1 MEKVKVSEI
10 IIPQGLLPR
19 VLTGTVEEVVQ
30 RYKEALS
37 MGEEF
42 PPVKVWK
49 RQEGYWLI
57 DGVHRYHAYKLL
69 GREEIPAVLVEC
81 RDELHFRVIAI
92 QENIKHGL
100 PLSVDEVRENARI
113 LYQSGLKD
121 VEELARILRRS
132 RSSVYAYVQDLIEEE
147 KEALRKRVL
156 ELRDSGLKIKEI
168 ADKTGLSER
177 HIIRLL
183 EEGDKIPETGKM
195 SLSPEDYLSEF
206 FEMVSEEDNLSECWK
221 EYVKSREGAPEGLLY
236 TFSEKVL
243 GVIRSLVKAGV
254 RDFAVVEKAIL
265 SQLPEL
271 RSFREKARKTVLAR
285 ARQRFNE
292 FLREEEK
299 AREKEEL
306 ILKRAKEVLGDY
318 RYIYTSWQ
326 DLAREIKGTN
336 FAPQEM
342 VRVLQKHSDELLSFY
357 GQVPEI
363 TEEEL
368 CLLEFSIEDYK
379 TAQEDVYRQS
389 GKRLPYSLWQKEK
402 ETRESKAIVLLNEEV
417 VEGRVYEDE
426 QVPEEVFELLEED
439 EKRVGITLKG
449 VRREVK
455 KLKAKMEKLI
465 ELLQNGD
472 VEKAK
477 SIAESV
483 RKGLEDLEEK
493 VETSINEK
501 SVGRDIV
508 GVAYNSMRDY
518 ASMYE
523 QEVGYPL
530 PAVEFKKGLKQFIK
544 YYKEETESGRSID
557 TAREMLYKAMM
568 GQLRTYAYK
577 KDKSRLGV
585 IDLINNLTGWI
596 AKAEEVRMEMRET
609 ARTYQENREFI
620 GEVLKTLG
628 GELWNG
634 NGQ

>member
-30 RYKEALS
+30 RYMEALS

-69 GREEIPAVLVEC
+69 GREEIPAVFVEC

-100 PLSVDEVRENARI
+100 PLSTDEVRENARI

-121 VEELARILRRS
+121 VDELARILRRS

-147 KEALRKRVL
+147 KQSLRKRIL
-156 ELRDSGLKIKEI
+156 ELREK
-168 ADKTGLSER
+168 GLSLQQIAEQLGIDKATVSR
-177 HIIRLL
+177 CC
-183 EEGDKIPETGKM
+183 KIPETGK
-195 SLSPEDYLSEF
+195 LQHPPSPEDYLSEF
-206 FEMVSEEDNLSECWK
+206 FEMVSEEDNLSERWK

-236 TFSEKVL
+236 TFSEKIL

-265 SQLPEL
+265 SHLPEL

-285 ARQRFNE
+285 ARLRFNE
-292 FLREEEK
+292 FLREEERT
-299 AREKEEL
+299 REKEEL

-326 DLAREIKGTN
+326 DLAREIN
-336 FAPQEM
+336 PFAPQEI
-342 VRVLQKHSDELLSFY
+342 VRILQKHSDELLSFY

-368 CLLEFSIEDYK
+368 RLLEFSTEDYK
-379 TAQEDVYRQS
+379 TAQEDVYRKT

-402 ETRESKAIVLLNEEV
+402 ETRESKSIMLLNEDV
-417 VEGRVYEDE
+417 VEGRVYEE
-426 QVPEEVFELLEED
+426 GQVPEEVFELLEED

-472 VEKAK
+472 VEKAR

-493 VETSINEK
+493 VETSLSEK

-508 GVAYNSMRDY
+508 SVAYKSMQDY

-596 AKAEEVRMEMRET
+596 AKAEEIRMEMRET
-609 ARTYQENREFI
+609 ARTYKENREFI